1 MAVSFNI
8 EGQSYSFP
16 DWASESTSKQMVDI
30 LTEIAKANG
39 VSGKAL
45 AELQKSNQEMLKAT
59 EKAHKKEEKSRDEQQ
74 ALDEEQIKAI
84 QKGFKD
90 NASTIKAEGDK
101 DRKATIEA
109 GKKGGGFGD
118 GLINFGRR
126 LESDGEELLGF
137 VGKLGDVALG
147 TATALVVG
155 SFLYSPPCNAIV
167 SGLFD
172 LFIFFPFL
180 VLKLYARCTI

>member
-16 DWASESTSKQMVDI
+16 DWASESTAKQMVDI

-74 ALDEEQIKAI
+74 ALDEEQVKAI

-90 NASTIKAEGDK
+90 NANTIKAEGDK
-101 DRKATIEA
+101 DRKTTIEA

-126 LESDGEELLGF
+126 LL
-137 VGKLGDVALG
+137 
-147 TATALVVG
+147 
-155 SFLYSPPCNAIV
+155 NN
-167 SGLFD
+167 
-172 LFIFFPFL
+172 
-180 VLKLYARCTI
+180 R

>member
-59 EKAHKKEEKSRDEQQ
+59 EKAHKKEEKSRDEQLE
-74 ALDEEQIKAI
+74 ATEEQIKAI

-90 NASTIKAEGDK
+90 NAHYKS
-101 DRKATIEA
+101 
-109 GKKGGGFGD
+109 
-118 GLINFGRR
+118 RR
-126 LESDGEELLGF
+126 
-137 VGKLGDVALG
+137 
-147 TATALVVG
+147 
-155 SFLYSPPCNAIV
+155 
-167 SGLFD
+167 
-172 LFIFFPFL
+172 
-180 VLKLYARCTI
+180 RQR